1 MMEGRNGAM
10 LTLTYHGSQQTL
22 PNYNVMGLAKA
33 SLEASVRYLAG
44 STGPDGIR
52 VNSISAGPIKTLAA
66 SGIKSFRKMLKKN
79 AERAPLKRN
88 ITAAEV
94 ANTAVF
100 LCSDMASGVTA
111 QNIYVDGGFNTCAMS
126 LEEMED

>member
-1 MMEGRNGAM
+1 
-10 LTLTYHGSQQTL
+10 
-22 PNYNVMGLAKA
+22 
-33 SLEASVRYLAG
+33 
-44 STGPDGIR
+44 
-52 VNSISAGPIKTLAA
+52 
-66 SGIKSFRKMLKKN
+66 MLKKN

-126 LEEMED
+126 LEEMDD